1 MSMTDRDSRHLHL
14 SVHPTVLASTARSA
28 HAPFFLWALGWLSV
42 SFLAS
47 RGMTAQPLPVVIFS
61 VIALAIPVAL
71 AGAYGAAIS
80 QIRRLSYYKEGGWA
94 YSIFSRRLLASLL
107 WLIWAIPSSFIMLLQ
122 FSLLGVD
129 QWIALTVSPIV
140 YIVVFQFIHRINT
153 QELRKPYMAL
163 SISVKYASYITP
175 LIMTVGLTLAYVMIG
190 KGDFLE
196 SLRENIEMQRA
207 SIDGNSKSSIID
219 YALRILTLADGAKQY
234 LATKLSTSIA
244 YLPAMVSAFG
254 MFIVFFNASLTYSFF
269 VIPKIEYRR
278 VFGVPSED
286 DPPLPIE
293 RSRFIMIAATSTF
306 LVLFAYVPFVGQIET
321 TARNNPEIRNTLG
334 KAEQILVETIDSE
347 KYKPGT
353 IRKIKSV
360 NTDLLARLN
369 AEKAALD
376 ANIDKAFFLM
386 DRNVESYLDW
396 YYSLGAEYMRIGQML
411 TGQLESY
418 MQTKLE
424 EYLSLGNPTADLH
437 RTIETALENQQGL
450 KEEAQRLRQT
460 ILDENRVLDSD
471 ESFVVSSSA
480 SLDSLLT
487 IPNHIDL
494 VALDQRIA
502 GGTVA
507 AGIGGL
513 IAGKIASKAIFK
525 GAAKALLKAAAA
537 KVGGT
542 SVGGAVGA
550 FLGSAVP
557 GVGTVVGGFIGG
569 LIGGVAV
576 DAALL
581 KLDEA
586 VSRDEFRREI
596 LSVIAQSREDFKKRL
611 VAAP

>member
-1 MSMTDRDSRHLHL
+1 
-14 SVHPTVLASTARSA
+14 
-28 HAPFFLWALGWLSV
+28 
-42 SFLAS
+42 
-47 RGMTAQPLPVVIFS
+47 
-61 VIALAIPVAL
+61 
-71 AGAYGAAIS
+71 
-80 QIRRLSYYKEGGWA
+80 
-94 YSIFSRRLLASLL
+94 
-107 WLIWAIPSSFIMLLQ
+107 
-122 FSLLGVD
+122 
-129 QWIALTVSPIV
+129 
-140 YIVVFQFIHRINT
+140 
-153 QELRKPYMAL
+153 
-163 SISVKYASYITP
+163 
-175 LIMTVGLTLAYVMIG
+175 
-190 KGDFLE
+190 
-196 SLRENIEMQRA
+196 
-207 SIDGNSKSSIID
+207 
-219 YALRILTLADGAKQY
+219 
-234 LATKLSTSIA
+234 
-244 YLPAMVSAFG
+244 
-254 MFIVFFNASLTYSFF
+254 
-269 VIPKIEYRR
+269 
-278 VFGVPSED
+278 
-286 DPPLPIE
+286 
-293 RSRFIMIAATSTF
+293 
-306 LVLFAYVPFVGQIET
+306 
-321 TARNNPEIRNTLG
+321 
-334 KAEQILVETIDSE
+334 
-347 KYKPGT
+347 
-353 IRKIKSV
+353 
-360 NTDLLARLN
+360 LARLN
-369 AEKAALD
+369 AEKAVLD

-424 EYLSLGNPTADLH
+424 EYLNLGNPTADLH
-437 RTIETALENQQGL
+437 RTIETALENQQSL

-460 ILDENRVLDSD
+460 ILAENRVLDSD

-487 IPNHIDL
+487 IPNHIEL